1 MSKNVDLRC
10 TDKKL
15 LEAAAE
21 LAPTLG
27 LRFTSRGVPVEV
39 KTGDELSLRKSGEGF
54 VLTYRKKNEFFRGL
68 SLLGAAVS
76 EGREHV
82 ETGKYDMLC
91 YMADVS
97 RNAVLNM
104 NGAKEMIRILAA
116 MGYDSLMLYSEDTY
130 EVPEYPYF
138 GRMRGR
144 YSAEELREID
154 DYADM
159 FGIEVIPC
167 MQTLAHLATALRWP
181 GLNSIVDCNDIMLV
195 GDERTYTF
203 VRACLTTCRKI
214 FRSKRINIGMDEAH
228 MLGRGKYLTKNGYRP
243 AHEIMLEHLDRV
255 AAICAEIGYEPMMW
269 SDMFFR
275 MAFGGAYRV
284 REGEIAPEI
293 MAKVPSNVTLVYWD
307 YYSLDRQIFDH
318 MLECH
323 LKFNNP
329 TIFAGGAWKWSGFAP
344 HNEFSLAST
353 KLQLDSC
360 AEHGVSSVIVT
371 GWGDNGGEASQFSTL
386 PTLLY
391 FAERLYTGAEA
402 PHELLEARSREVF
415 GMGFDELKLFD
426 LPNALPG
433 TTPGECSHPVCPC
446 KYLLY
451 NDPLEGLMDRHVGP
465 EAPEHYRRS
474 AERLLAH
481 ADNERWG
488 YIFESLGLLCDLLS
502 DKCDL
507 TIRIRR
513 AYLDGDRNAVRRL
526 AHEDIPAVIAKL
538 DAFIVAFR
546 RQWYAENKTFGFA
559 TEEQRLGGLRQRLDS
574 VKLRLEA
581 WLSGET
587 DRIEELEQP
596 VLSHDGRAADDPRT
610 PYINYNSWAGTVTAC
625 LI

>member
-68 SLLGAAVS
+68 SLLGAVVS

-228 MLGRGKYLTKNGYRP
+228 MLGRGRYLTKNGYRP

-255 AAICAEIGYEPMMW
+255 AAICAEVGYERLPP
-269 SDMFFR
+269 D
-275 MAFGGAYRV
+275 
-284 REGEIAPEI
+284 
-293 MAKVPSNVTLVYWD
+293 D
-307 YYSLDRQIFDH
+307 
-318 MLECH
+318 LERYV
-323 LKFNNP
+323 LP
-329 TIFAGGAWKWSGFAP
+329 
-344 HNEFSLAST
+344 
-353 KLQLDSC
+353 
-360 AEHGVSSVIVT
+360 HGVRRYIPCARGRDSAR
-371 GWGDNGGEASQFSTL
+371 DNDK
-386 PTLLY
+386 
-391 FAERLYTGAEA
+391 GAVKCD
-402 PHELLEARSREVF
+402 AR
-415 GMGFDELKLFD
+415 
-426 LPNALPG
+426 
-433 TTPGECSHPVCPC
+433 
-446 KYLLY
+446 
-451 NDPLEGLMDRHVGP
+451 
-465 EAPEHYRRS
+465 
-474 AERLLAH
+474 
-481 ADNERWG
+481 
-488 YIFESLGLLCDLLS
+488 ILGLLLPRPS
-502 DKCDL
+502 D
-507 TIRIRR
+507 IRS
-513 AYLDGDRNAVRRL
+513 
-526 AHEDIPAVIAKL
+526 
-538 DAFIVAFR
+538 
-546 RQWYAENKTFGFA
+546 YA
-559 TEEQRLGGLRQRLDS
+559 
-574 VKLRLEA
+574 
-581 WLSGET
+581 
-587 DRIEELEQP
+587 
-596 VLSHDGRAADDPRT
+596 
-610 PYINYNSWAGTVTAC
+610 
-625 LI
+625 

>member
-10 TDKKL
+10 TDKSL

-21 LAPTLG
+21 IAPSLG
-27 LRFTSRGVPVEV
+27 LRFSTRGVPVEV
-39 KTGDELSLRKSGEGF
+39 RMGDELSVRKNEGGYC
-54 VLTYRKKNEFFRGL
+54 LTYRRKNEFFRAL
-68 SLLGAAVS
+68 SLLGNTVS
-76 EGREHV
+76 EGGEHI
-82 ETGKYDMLC
+82 ENGKYDMLC

-104 NGAKEMIRILAA
+104 DGAKKMIRLLAA

-154 DYADM
+154 DYADR

-167 MQTLAHLATALRWP
+167 IQTLAHLATALRWP

-203 VRACLTTCRKI
+203 VRACLEACRRV

-228 MLGRGKYLTKNGYRP
+228 MLGRGRYLTKNGYRP

-255 AAICAEIGYEPMMW
+255 SKLCAEVGYEPMMW

-293 MAKVPSNVTLVYWD
+293 MAKVPENVTLVYWD

-323 LKFNNP
+323 LKFKNP
-329 TIFAGGAWKWSGFAP
+329 TIYAGGAWKWSGFAP
-344 HNEFSLAST
+344 HNAFSLAST

-360 AEHGVSSVIVT
+360 AEHGVASVIVT

-386 PTLLY
+386 PSLLY

-402 PHELLEARSREVF
+402 PHELLEKRSREVF
-415 GMGFDELKLFD
+415 GTGFDELMLFD

-433 TTPGECSHPVCPC
+433 TSPSECSHPVCPC

-451 NDPLEGLMDRHVGP
+451 NDPLEGLLDRHVGP
-465 EAPEHYRRS
+465 EAPEYYRTA

-481 ADNERWG
+481 ADDARWG

-513 AYLDGDRNAVRRL
+513 AYLDGDKVAVRRL
-526 AHEDIPAVIAKL
+526 AHRDIPTVIAKL

-574 VKLRLEA
+574 VRLRLEA
-581 WLSGET
+581 WLAGDIE
-587 DRIEELEQP
+587 RIEELEQP
-596 VLSHDGRAADDPRT
+596 VLSHDGRAADDPRM
-610 PYINYNSWAGTVTAC
+610 PYINCNTWTGVVTAC